1 MQKNSN
7 YHFNKALKYYGF
19 NKKEFAQKCKIPY
32 DTVAGWKRG
41 GHVPEYAFV
50 LLKQL
55 AFLENVT
62 TLKPKPLTKVT
73 LNTRLEKEIQVA
85 FWGKA
90 YDASYVLKEV
100 KKANTKFVKPF
111 FENLYYKDILKLLSI
126 KQIEKLLPVLETQF
140 KAEKIL
146 FWENVVKHFTA
157 DRLGDLAYIEH
168 ADFPRIENYYN
179 LLLYKLKAFC
189 DRTDT
194 VKDMFDIYFLF
205 KVLKPIEIK
214 KLFLDLELKF
224 LETTG
229 YVYSVQSVVNALK
242 IPRRWDI
249 ILTEDESMQVAM
261 KKAIEDFQEDFAS
274 VLLDAQTSMLDFTYE
289 KYLKD
294 KVLAFDCD
302 TAENYLSFY
311 EKNAF
316 VEQECRKYSLR

>member
-1 MQKNSN
+1 MLNRNWTEVYKGQKIILEILACVDDI
-7 YHFNKALKYYGF
+7 FLAGGTALQCYLLPQKRRESEDLDF
-19 NKKEFAQKCKIPY
+19 FIDHELSPKEAATLSREMIKILRADNRIEDVRHIY
-32 DTVAGWKRG
+32 TEDGTHRLFCTVAGMGELIK
-41 GHVPEYAFV
+41 VE
-50 LLKQL
+50 LL
-55 AFLENVT
+55 N
-62 TLKPKPLTKVT
+62 
-73 LNTRLEKEIQVA
+73 
-85 FWGKA
+85 
-90 YDASYVLKEV
+90 
-100 KKANTKFVKPF
+100 
-111 FENLYYKDILKLLSI
+111 
-126 KQIEKLLPVLETQF
+126 
-140 KAEKIL
+140 
-146 FWENVVKHFTA
+146 FTA
-157 DRLGDLAYIEH
+157 DRLGDLAYIKH

-205 KVLKPIEIK
+205 KVLNPIEIK
-214 KLFLDLELKF
+214 KLFSDLELKF

-249 ILTEDESMQVAM
+249 ILTEDERMQLAM

-316 VEQECRKYSLR
+316 VEQECRKYSLK